1 MITKFLQDYGKIFPM
16 GLAFLSLTNLAL
28 FMTDEQVIE
37 YGNLIY
43 IISMLNAVSIMGLN
57 QAIWPQIKNHS
68 HADVQNTL
76 ITYAKIGC
84 LISAFAWFLCYF
96 YYSKSFVLLFIF
108 ILSTV
113 STYLKL
119 YHWYNQRLDINYI
132 SDISLHIIF
141 NIFLILNMG
150 VNIEY
155 LYLIA
160 SATGLIPLLITIHKR
175 ERIVSNTRTI
185 LFGVKNLLIYTLAPL
200 IIIFFARIPFLI
212 SQKTLT
218 PADSV
223 EILICLTVMDGVVV
237 FSNSTYLNKFS
248 EYANSFDLKLYLSRK
263 NLLVS
268 FGIIIFGVL
277 SLKIYLYALN
287 IESKITMITLLLF
300 GFAMMLQKLLHN
312 YFQITNG
319 SVAYLSSSVGSILLF
334 SVLLNSISI
343 NSSQNLFTYFTLS
356 IILASI
362 TSLFIKQV
370 SS

>member
-1 MITKFLQDYGKIFPM
+1 
-16 GLAFLSLTNLAL
+16 
-28 FMTDEQVIE
+28 MTDEQVIE

-68 HADVQNTL
+68 HSDVQNTL

-113 STYLKL
+113 STFLKL

-150 VNIEY
+150 LNIEY

-160 SATGLIPLLITIHKR
+160 SAIGLFPLLITIHKR
-175 ERIVSNTRTI
+175 ERVVGNTRTI

-200 IIIFFARIPFLI
+200 IIIFARIPFLI
-212 SQKTLT
+212 SQKTLF
-218 PADSV
+218 
-223 EILICLTVMDGVVV
+223 L
-237 FSNSTYLNKFS
+237 
-248 EYANSFDLKLYLSRK
+248 
-263 NLLVS
+263 
-268 FGIIIFGVL
+268 
-277 SLKIYLYALN
+277 
-287 IESKITMITLLLF
+287 
-300 GFAMMLQKLLHN
+300 
-312 YFQITNG
+312 
-319 SVAYLSSSVGSILLF
+319 
-334 SVLLNSISI
+334 
-343 NSSQNLFTYFTLS
+343 
-356 IILASI
+356 
-362 TSLFIKQV
+362 
-370 SS
+370 